1 MYGILLLLLR
11 QCLHCFPSHTNNF
24 FQAFPM
30 HMKETKRGSANLFES
45 KVTAQSNVVTL
56 HECLQNR
63 RTKLAHG
70 AGEEE
75 RKPPQKG
82 PPPPLQPPPEARP
95 PPPGKSQEQSE

>member
-11 QCLHCFPSHTNNF
+11 QCLHCFPSYTNNF

-30 HMKETKRGSANLFES
+30 HMKETKCGSANLFES
-45 KVTAQSNVVTL
+45 KVTAQRNVVTL
-56 HECLQNR
+56 HECLPNR
-63 RTKLAHG
+63 RTKLADG

>member
-1 MYGILLLLLR
+1 MYGILLLLLG
-11 QCLHCFPSHTNNF
+11 QCLHCFPSYSNNF
-24 FQAFPM
+24 FQAFPV
-30 HMKETKRGSANLFES
+30 HMKETKRGSANLCES
-45 KVTAQSNVVTL
+45 KVTAQRNVVTL

-63 RTKLAHG
+63 RTKLADG

-75 RKPPQKG
+75 RKPTQKG

>member
-1 MYGILLLLLR
+1 
-11 QCLHCFPSHTNNF
+11 
-24 FQAFPM
+24 
-30 HMKETKRGSANLFES
+30 MKETRRGSANLCEK
-45 KVTAQSNVVTL
+45 KVTAQRNVVTL

-63 RTKLAHG
+63 RTKLADR

-95 PPPGKSQEQSE
+95 PPPGKS

>member
-1 MYGILLLLLR
+1 MY
-11 QCLHCFPSHTNNF
+11 
-24 FQAFPM
+24 
-30 HMKETKRGSANLFES
+30 MKETKRGSANLFES
-45 KVTAQSNVVTL
+45 KVTAQRNVVTL

-63 RTKLAHG
+63 RTKLADG